1 MDRPQFK
8 AAATAFL
15 ATAALT
21 GCAGTATTYPSL
33 APRPIEKMAI
43 EEPSGESSTAP
54 GPTPETTA
62 MDANSMAQVA
72 AAEGAGARFDTE
84 LAAANRAV
92 AAAAGQPVGSEVW
105 VAAQQALSRLD
116 QAHGETATAL
126 ASLDAMMVAAG
137 GAPSA
142 ALAAAWARVAAI
154 DEAQRGAFSALVAKL
169 AQP

>member
-8 AAATAFL
+8 AAVTAFFAA
-15 ATAALT
+15 ATLT

-33 APRPIEKMAI
+33 APRPIEKMAT
-43 EEPSGESSTAP
+43 EEPSGESSIAP
-54 GPTPETTA
+54 SPTPDA
-62 MDANSMAQVA
+62 PAIDANSMAQVA
-72 AAEGAGARFDTE
+72 AAEGAGARFNNE
-84 LAAANRAV
+84 LGAANRAV
-92 AAAAGQPVGSEVW
+92 AAAAGQPVGSEAW

-116 QAHGETATAL
+116 QARGETATAL

-142 ALAAAWARVAAI
+142 ALAAAWARVTAI
-154 DEAQRGAFSALVAKL
+154 DEAQRGAFNALAAKL